1 MGARIVVHGPWSG
14 PGEEAT
20 AVYLRDH
27 LDERWTVV
35 CGRQLVAGSGTRD
48 SDFIVVGPN
57 SVTVIEEKSWRV
69 DLIGTE
75 ERWYERRTLE
85 ERGNPI
91 NQAVGVAR
99 ILAGNLNRFNKPL
112 ASALRSAAP
121 PGQRQLH
128 LVHPLVVMSSPEAT
142 FQIEDPRAASQVVR
156 LAGCEKRL
164 TEIDRSVAAYFDLA
178 PFRDAVLS
186 VVTGLRP
193 RPETP
198 ETLGAYKIVGNIEPT
213 PRGRRYV
220 GRHPGGSVRVLITYE
235 RQGLTEAELK
245 ESDRLILREY
255 DALQRLAHLH
265 RVFPVDPY
273 FGVNDDQMWVAPMHP
288 PGPKQ
293 KTLRNLIRAGRQ
305 PSAAT
310 FATVAADAFAGLA
323 DIHAAGI
330 THRALHPSRVW
341 VTPETNRVVFSDFL
355 IAKIADARTVL
366 DADDV
371 DHDGGPFR
379 APECRRTAHLAINPS
394 DVYSLALCLLD
405 WWELRQSDP
414 PREPQAPPSL
424 PDRVR
429 EALNACFASMPQD
442 RPSAREVADLLA
454 AHLAEERKRAVRLAP
469 GVKIG
474 KYELVRQLGDG
485 ATATTWLMID
495 RAFDMHHTLKIMKS
509 AELVDNLRGE
519 FVLLHRLK
527 HDRIVRVHDYLLEPP
542 GPALI
547 SEYVEGRTVAQL
559 APRLRGSL
567 GAARRILAD
576 ILDALE
582 YAHNRDVLHR
592 DLSPN
597 NIIVDADD
605 RATLIDFGVASRAE
619 ADAHSLVGTP
629 PYQAPEIAADG
640 AWSPAAD
647 LYSLAVLVFEALV
660 GRAPYAVEGRNRNKY
675 LLVPPTPAEA
685 EAAGTTG
692 TMFLEVL
699 ARAGDPNPA
708 TRFPSAAKFRDA
720 IEAAFEP
727 PTPSLPPAG
736 TVPET
741 PAIPAGGS
749 PVTVTPPPTTATVTP
764 TTVPV
769 PPAVSA
775 QRGLVVN
782 PAVDEVRQLFRNSRL
797 GNRGN
802 RGLDSDFADQTYI
815 PTRLDEK
822 LMPRIID
829 GRPRLVVFSGNPGDG
844 KTAFL
849 ERLGVELRRR
859 GARVLESD
867 AAGWRMTLDGHE
879 FASVYD
885 ASESHEGISAD
896 QLLRRAL
903 DPLNDQSGA
912 GRYTALLAANDGRLL
927 DFFDRDAHRYPEIAK
942 LLGGGGG
949 DDGSGSGQ
957 AADAAGVLRIDL
969 KGRSMA
975 SVGLAAGSLTVRML
989 DALLT
994 DELWAPCGGC
1004 AAEHRCPIAAN
1015 ARGLRDG
1022 RVQER
1027 LHRLVLTSHLRRGRR
1042 PTIRDLRSAL
1052 AYLVTVDLGCAD
1064 IHDEFGDGFGN
1075 PARPERHFSA
1085 AAFDAAAGHDRL
1097 LGEWRSLDPAAVPA
1111 PRVERWLAPGTR
1123 STADIARA
1131 KRLRYFTA
1139 TDAELDAVDH
1149 LGPYRHLDEFRA
1161 LLTSAGPDP
1170 GTDGAARRT
1179 AVVSKLLRGLSR
1191 CVGPVG
1197 YDGDGVA
1204 VSVGEPSE
1212 DGGAVVKVLPADEF
1226 EVVVADVDDRF
1237 VETAADIVVLRH
1249 RSGQADLPVDVDLFE
1264 LLMRANAGLLPTNT
1278 EVAPLLEE
1286 LGLFR
1291 ASLTLQPASRVIII
1305 EPNGQRNVIKVTG
1318 TTIELLRDAR

>member
-1 MGARIVVHGPWSG
+1 M
-14 PGEEAT
+14 
-20 AVYLRDH
+20 
-27 LDERWTVV
+27 
-35 CGRQLVAGSGTRD
+35 
-48 SDFIVVGPN
+48 
-57 SVTVIEEKSWRV
+57 
-69 DLIGTE
+69 
-75 ERWYERRTLE
+75 
-85 ERGNPI
+85 
-91 NQAVGVAR
+91 
-99 ILAGNLNRFNKPL
+99 
-112 ASALRSAAP
+112 
-121 PGQRQLH
+121 
-128 LVHPLVVMSSPEAT
+128 
-142 FQIEDPRAASQVVR
+142 
-156 LAGCEKRL
+156 
-164 TEIDRSVAAYFDLA
+164 
-178 PFRDAVLS
+178 
-186 VVTGLRP
+186 
-193 RPETP
+193 
-198 ETLGAYKIVGNIEPT
+198 LGAYEIVGDIEPT

-220 GRHPGGSVRVLITYE
+220 GRHPDGSVRVLLTYE
-235 RQGLTEAELK
+235 RQGLTEAELRAGD
-245 ESDRLILREY
+245 ELILREY
-255 DALQRLAHLH
+255 EAMRRLAHLH

-273 FGVNDDQMWVAPMHP
+273 FGVHDDQMWVAPMRP
-288 PGPKQ
+288 PGPSQ
-293 KTLRNLIRAGRQ
+293 KTLRYLIRAGRQ

-310 FATVAADAFAGLA
+310 FATIAADAFAGLA

-330 THRALHPSRVW
+330 THRALNPSRIL
-341 VTPETNRVVFSDFL
+341 VTPETNRVVFTDFL
-355 IAKIADARTVL
+355 IAKIADARTVI

-379 APECRRTAHLAINPS
+379 APECRRTAHLAIHPS
-394 DVYSLALCLLD
+394 DVYSLALCLLG

-424 PDRVR
+424 PDKVR
-429 EALNACFASMPQD
+429 AVLNECFAAMPQD

-454 AHLAEERKRAVRLAP
+454 AHLAEERKRLVRPAP

-485 ATATTWLMID
+485 ATATTWLMLD
-495 RAFDMHHTLKIMKS
+495 RAFDVHHTLKIMKS

-519 FVLLHRLK
+519 FVLLHKLK

-547 SEYVEGRTVAQL
+547 AEYVEGRTVAQL

-576 ILDALE
+576 ILDALA
-582 YAHNRDVLHR
+582 YAHHRDVLHR

-619 ADAHSLVGTP
+619 GEAHSLVGTL

-660 GRAPYAVEGRNRNKY
+660 GRLPYAVDGPQRNKY
-675 LLVPPTPAEA
+675 LLVAPSPEEIA
-685 EAAGTTG
+685 AAGTAG
-692 TMFLEVL
+692 TMFLDVL
-699 ARAGDPNPA
+699 ARASHPDPA
-708 TRFPSAAKFRDA
+708 TRFPSAAAFRDA
-720 IEAAFEP
+720 VEAACEP
-727 PTPSLPPAG
+727 PSPPPPSELPSPSELPASSQQPASQQSDLAGPPAEPTSPARSTAAVRLTFSGSG
-736 TVPET
+736 TPQASPPAPKPMPTPTPTPTPMPT
-741 PAIPAGGS
+741 PAPA
-749 PVTVTPPPTTATVTP
+749 ATVRVTRVGTP
-764 TTVPV
+764 
-769 PPAVSA
+769 ADQA
-775 QRGLVVN
+775 QRELVVN
-782 PAVDEVRQLFRNSRL
+782 PAVDEIRQLFRNSRL

-802 RGLDSDFADQTYI
+802 RGLDSEFADQTYI
-815 PTRLDEK
+815 PTRLDDK
-822 LMPRIID
+822 LMPRII
-829 GRPRLVVFSGNPGDG
+829 GHRPRLVVFSGNPGDG

-859 GARVLESD
+859 GAHVLESD

-903 DPLNDQSGA
+903 DPLNDQARA

-927 DFFDRDAHRYPEIAK
+927 DFFDREAPRYPEIAQ
-942 LLGGGGG
+942 LLGGGGDAG
-949 DDGSGSGQ
+949 PDDAGGTG
-957 AADAAGVLRIDL
+957 DAAGVLRIDL

-994 DELWAPCGGC
+994 DELWAACGGC
-1004 AAEHRCPIAAN
+1004 AAEYRCPIAAN

-1064 IHDEFGDGFGN
+1064 VHAEFGDGFGT

-1085 AAFDAAAGHDRL
+1085 AAFDARAGHDRL
-1097 LGEWRSLDPAAVPA
+1097 LDEWRSLDPAQVPA

-1123 STADIARA
+1123 SPADVARA
-1131 KRLRYFTA
+1131 KRLRYFSA
-1139 TDAELDAVDH
+1139 TDAELAAVDH
-1149 LGPYRHLDEFRA
+1149 LGPYQHLDEFRA
-1161 LLTSAGPDP
+1161 LLSKPTP
-1170 GTDGAARRT
+1170 TERRV
-1179 AVVSKLLRGLSR
+1179 AVVVKLLRGLSR
-1191 CVGPVG
+1191 CIGPVG

-1204 VSVGEPSE
+1204 VSVGEPAE
-1212 DGGAVVKVLPADEF
+1212 DGGAVVKVLPTDEF
-1226 EVVVADVDDRF
+1226 DVVVADVDDRF
-1237 VETAADIVVLRH
+1237 VETAADIVMLRH
-1249 RSGQADLPVDVDLFE
+1249 RSGQVSLPVDVDLFE
-1264 LLMRANAGLLPTNT
+1264 LLMRANAGFLPTNP

-1291 ASLTLQPASRVIII
+1291 AGLTLQPASQVIII
-1305 EPNGQRNVIKVTG
+1305 EPDGRRNVIKVTG
-1318 TTIELLRDAR
+1318 TTIELLRDVR